1 MAITKED
8 LGKLLLVQSQ
18 DREVDGL
25 KKRLAQI
32 PEDIAAIRAD
42 TEAGKTAMEAAKK
55 KSQELQLK
63 RKEKE
68 LEMAQK
74 EAAIKKHQGDLNAV
88 KTNAAFKALLHEI
101 EEAKKAVSESETV
114 VLVLMDESD
123 IAMKAEKAAQADFK
137 SFEAKQ
143 GELIKGLEAR
153 QAELQT
159 SLVGAEERRKGL
171 LESVPLELAET
182 YEKTRQR
189 RQGVGL
195 SRIEG
200 NLCTECRMI
209 VPPQAVVNVK
219 KGHSIEFCDSCQR
232 ILHDIALV
240 SSSLV

>member
-18 DREVDGL
+18 DREVDAL

-32 PEDIAAIRAD
+32 PEDVAAIRAD
-42 TEAGKTAMEAAKK
+42 TEAGKAAMEAAKK
-55 KSQELQLK
+55 KSQELALK

-88 KTNAAFKALLHEI
+88 KTNEAFKALLKEI

-114 VLVLMDESD
+114 VLTLMDEGDAAS
-123 IAMKAEKAAQADFK
+123 KAEKAALAT
-137 SFEAKQ
+137 
-143 GELIKGLEAR
+143 AR
-153 QAELQT
+153 A
-159 SLVGAEERRKGL
+159 GAGERRKAP
-171 LESVPLELAET
+171 LESAPAELAST
-182 YEKTRQR
+182 YEKTRTR

-209 VPPQAVVNVK
+209 VPPQAVINVK
-219 KGHSIEFCDSCQR
+219 KGHSIEFCGSCQR

-240 SSSLV
+240 SSSTA